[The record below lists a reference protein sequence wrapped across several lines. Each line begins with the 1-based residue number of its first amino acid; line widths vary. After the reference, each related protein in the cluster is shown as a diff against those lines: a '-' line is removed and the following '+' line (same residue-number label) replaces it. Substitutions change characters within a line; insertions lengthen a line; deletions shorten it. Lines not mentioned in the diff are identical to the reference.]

1 MRGIKIPQQ
10 DFALK
15 MWGRGGGGL
24 SARGAYLRDTTVCQ
38 VPARVLFA
46 TQNGVLSN
54 ASYDVNCIRSIDN
67 LCCICLETRL
77 AA

>member
-15 MWGRGGGGL
+15 MRGGL
-24 SARGAYLRDTTVCQ
+24 CARGAHLRDTTVCQ